1 VVNAAAIALGKS
13 KSPLAFAALL
23 RLKDKPSWKN
33 QSLISALNGLKELG
47 DPRGAD
53 LALRALQDADAA
65 PRWNLATPVWDFRIA
80 AAETL
85 AALGKAH
92 EGYPIVYER
101 FMKSVQEND
110 LNDIFSNALLVAT
123 LGDPRGQEVFEQLKA
138 RFEGNEN
145 ALMATKQLEAQFLTG
160 TK

>member
-1 VVNAAAIALGKS
+1 
-13 KSPLAFAALL
+13 
-23 RLKDKPSWKN
+23 
-33 QSLISALNGLKELG
+33 
-47 DPRGAD
+47 
-53 LALRALQDADAA
+53 
-65 PRWNLATPVWDFRIA
+65 
-80 AAETL
+80 
-85 AALGKAH
+85 
-92 EGYPIVYER
+92 
-101 FMKSVQEND
+101 MKSVQEND